1 MSAPIVLAL
10 RILLALILYGFLGW
24 ALYTLWK
31 DLQSQKNRDS
41 FPTPPKISLIKQSL
55 ETSETFIFEIP
66 EIILGRDPTCTLNVD
81 DQTISARHAKLSYHQ
96 SQWWVKDLGSTN
108 GTFLNQ
114 ERIEEQQ
121 VITSGDILQ
130 FGKIEY
136 EIRIQVARQE
146 E

>member
-1 MSAPIVLAL
+1 MGVVHPVERSSIPKEP
-10 RILLALILYGFLGW
+10 GFVSN
-24 ALYTLWK
+24 A
-31 DLQSQKNRDS
+31 SQN
-41 FPTPPKISLIKQSL
+41 FLIKQSL

>member
-136 EIRIQVARQE
+136 EIRIQVARSE

>member
-130 FGKIEY
+130 FGNIEY
-136 EIRIQVARQE
+136 EIRIQVARPE

>member
-114 ERIEEQQ
+114 ERIIEQQ

>member
-10 RILLALILYGFLGW
+10 RIFLALILYGFLGW
-24 ALYTLWK
+24 ALFTLWK
-31 DLQSQKNRDS
+31 DLQTQKDRRA
-41 FPTPPKISLIKQSL
+41 FPLPPKISLINQSL

-66 EIILGRDPTCTLNVD
+66 EIILGRDPTCTLNID
-81 DQTISARHAKLSYHQ
+81 NQTISAYHAKLSYHQ

-136 EIRIQVARQE
+136 EIRIQVAGQE